1 VHGGSPSCRD
11 PYLLGGGVTLKV
23 LAFIHSDAPSAKM
36 SIFILPL
43 GGAESAYFI
52 FCIVLP
58 DNEVGPY
65 LLFSR
70 NQKPKRG
77 ACMVWV
83 PASYRVRVPPALSA
97 LCPG

>member
-1 VHGGSPSCRD
+1 
-11 PYLLGGGVTLKV
+11 
-23 LAFIHSDAPSAKM
+23 M

-77 ACMVWV
+77 ACMVWG

-97 LCPG
+97 LCPGCFFCFLPVVRFLGVLGSAQVYACLQ